1 MGKKGPAF
9 YAVRRGRQPGV
20 YLTWEECL
28 AQVTEF
34 RGPAFK
40 KFPTEEEAWNFVG
53 PDVKKP
59 PSSGKDAEEQ
69 SSDGGRK
76 YPQEGGSK
84 KPGGSSGGAK
94 GSGPNKASTSR
105 ATAAASTAAAKSSG
119 KRRADLSSD
128 EDEEPAKRMKATPA
142 QPPLPTTTVVA
153 TTELKPQEFLGD
165 VPVVYTDGCCT
176 MNGKHGACAGIG
188 VYWGDD
194 SPLNLSEKL
203 HGRQTNQR
211 AEIVAACR
219 ALEQAHS
226 MKLEKL
232 ALYTDSKFTINGITK
247 WVKNWKKKGWVL
259 STGGPVVNKED
270 FERLDKLNEGI
281 EVSWMY
287 VPGHSG
293 HKGNEAADKLA
304 KCGSKRK

>member
-53 PDVKKP
+53 PD
-59 PSSGKDAEEQ
+59 
-69 SSDGGRK
+69 
-76 YPQEGGSK
+76 EGGSK
-84 KPGGSSGGAK
+84 KPGGSSAGAK

-105 ATAAASTAAAKSSG
+105 AAAAAATSTAAAKSGG

-142 QPPLPTTTVVA
+142 QPPPTTTTVA

-203 HGRQTNQR
+203 QGRQTNQR
-211 AEIVAACR
+211 AEIIAACR

-232 ALYTDSKFTINGITK
+232 VLYTDSKFTINGITK

-304 KCGSKRK
+304 KCGSKKKKS